1 MTATIAP
8 PAPDDEEEDPPVE
21 EPAPRQESPRD
32 DVAMRL
38 VGQWIGI
45 LAVVGLFFL
54 AHIGLVGA
62 VQHDRD
68 QAAEYADFRIQLAL
82 STAPV
87 GPLDENGKPLAS
99 GTPVA
104 LLQIPT
110 LGVSEVVGEGTSSTV
125 LMSGPGHRRDTVL
138 PGQPGASVIA
148 GRRAAYGGPF
158 ASIGSLRGGDQI
170 IAITGQGRHVYRVL
184 GVRRAGDPLPDPP
197 TKGKGRLTLMTADGP
212 PFLPTDVIR
221 VDAELTS
228 KTQESGGKLPSDTLP
243 ANEETLAGDSSSLI
257 PLVLWGQVLLAAA
270 LALVWVRHRVG
281 HWQSWVIGVP
291 VLIAVGVQV
300 ADQAAALLPNLL

>member
-1 MTATIAP
+1 VTATIAP
-8 PAPDDEEEDPPVE
+8 PAPADE
-21 EPAPRQESPRD
+21 EPAEAPAPAPVDRPD

-38 VGQWIGI
+38 TGQWVGI

-54 AHIGLVGA
+54 VHIGLIGA

-68 QAAEYADFRIQLAL
+68 QAAKYAELRDQLAL

-87 GPLDENGKPLAS
+87 GPVGDDGQPLAP

-104 LLQIPT
+104 LLEIPS
-110 LGVSEVVGEGTSSTV
+110 LGLSEVVGEGTNAGV

-138 PGQPGASVIA
+138 PGQAGASVIA

-158 ASIGSLRGGDQI
+158 ASVGLLRGGDQI
-170 IAITGQGRHVYRVL
+170 VVTTGQGRNVYRVL

-197 TKGKGRLTLMTADGP
+197 AKGKGRLTLMTADGP
-212 PFLPTDVIR
+212 PFLPTDVVR

-228 KTQESGGKLPSDTLP
+228 PAQESGGRLPSDALP
-243 ANEETLAGDSSSLI
+243 AGEETLAGDYSTLI
-257 PLVLWGQVLLAAA
+257 PLVLWGQLLVAAA
-270 LALVWVRHRVG
+270 VACVWVRHRVG
-281 HWQSWVIGVP
+281 GWQAWVIGVP
-291 VLIAVGVQV
+291 VLIAVGAQV